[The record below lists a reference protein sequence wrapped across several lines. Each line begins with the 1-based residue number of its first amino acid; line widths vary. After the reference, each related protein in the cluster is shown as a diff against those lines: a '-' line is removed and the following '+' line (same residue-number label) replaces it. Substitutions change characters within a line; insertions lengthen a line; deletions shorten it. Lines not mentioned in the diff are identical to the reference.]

1 MSKSIPQKENKMKIK
16 MHSNYIITPKLTTE
30 QTDIAYF
37 YDLVVVHRNTTSIII
52 GKRKHLCEFMRLWL

>member
-1 MSKSIPQKENKMKIK
+1 MKIK